1 MSKKISV
8 QLVQLN
14 NRYGNQVYLPYS
26 IGVLE
31 SFVKQK
37 KKFKKIIILKNLF
50 FLEKMYQI
58 WLIKLAK

>member
-14 NRYGNQVYLPYS
+14 NRYGNQVYMPYS
-26 IGVLE
+26 VGVLE

-37 KKFKKIIILKNLF
+37 EIIRKNYHFKELF
-50 FLEKMYQI
+50 S
-58 WLIKLAK
+58 